1 MSEVLYS
8 VSTEYARAMAIEQ
21 FNEIVKGGTFNSFEN
36 IDINLN
42 PHNKNIQ
49 LKYQAIS
56 YCPIDEEE
64 FSWTF
69 NITVNP
75 SLEIVYSEFEEC

>member
-1 MSEVLYS
+1 MSEVLFS
-8 VSTEYARAMAIEQ
+8 VSTEHARAMAIEQ

-36 IDINLN
+36 IEISMN
-42 PHNKNIQ
+42 PHNKHIQ

-56 YCPIDEEE
+56 YCRIDEEDM
-64 FSWTF
+64 SWTF

-75 SLEIVYSEFEEC
+75 SLEIIYSEFEEC